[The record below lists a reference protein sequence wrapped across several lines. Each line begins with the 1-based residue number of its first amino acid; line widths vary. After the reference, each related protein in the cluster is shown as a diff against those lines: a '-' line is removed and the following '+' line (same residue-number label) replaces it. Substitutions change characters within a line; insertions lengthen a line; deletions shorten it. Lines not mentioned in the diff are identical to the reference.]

1 MNKPDA
7 AMTPPPISEMFRR
20 LLQADEQ
27 GRAAKTVELFGW
39 FVLLEG
45 LALLFA
51 PRAVGALLHIA
62 PLADQAVDYMR
73 IVGLLA
79 GGVGMLYVVS
89 GRVNAYGFA
98 FASLL
103 DRPLV
108 PPIMAVLWYLG
119 IVPASLALV
128 FSVQD
133 FAGFLWTLSAWRA
146 DEGQSV

>member
-1 MNKPDA
+1 MNTARDST
-7 AMTPPPISEMFRR
+7 TPSFAEMFDR
-20 LLQADEQ
+20 LARADGQA
-27 GRAAKTVELFGW
+27 RAAKTVEIFGW
-39 FVLLEG
+39 VTLLEG
-45 LALLFA
+45 LVLLFA
-51 PRAVGALLHIA
+51 PRFVAALLHIQ
-62 PLADQAVDYMR
+62 PLADQAADYLR

-79 GGVGMLYVVS
+79 GGIGMLYAVS
-89 GRVNAYGFA
+89 GRLSAQGFI

-128 FSVQD
+128 FAVQD

-146 DEGQSV
+146 DQRRAS